1 MGALRSIIKG
11 EQLVS
16 LSVLTKC
23 ELFLRQR
30 FPDFHE
36 ITFVQKPLKDFT
48 EEEKHFTHSHLVP
61 LLSSV
66 ISERKRVLLEHIEGY
81 SVQLSY
87 LQSLA
92 ICPVTTLP
100 SSVGIL
106 PTLHHTIHT

>member
-36 ITFVQKPLKDFT
+36 ITFVQKPLKF
-48 EEEKHFTHSHLVP
+48 
-61 LLSSV
+61 
-66 ISERKRVLLEHIEGY
+66 
-81 SVQLSY
+81 
-87 LQSLA
+87 
-92 ICPVTTLP
+92 
-100 SSVGIL
+100 VGL
-106 PTLHHTIHT
+106 YRGGETLHPGRGYG